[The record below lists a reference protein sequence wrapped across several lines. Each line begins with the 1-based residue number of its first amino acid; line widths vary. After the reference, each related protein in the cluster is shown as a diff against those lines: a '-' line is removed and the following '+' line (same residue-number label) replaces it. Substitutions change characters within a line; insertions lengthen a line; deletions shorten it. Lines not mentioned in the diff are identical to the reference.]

1 MAAPKKISNI
11 NDEFDP
17 TLLLVIARR
26 NQLWVALVLIVC
38 AAAAVIYNRYTH
50 PVYQSNSVLQLNT
63 GSTTAELMQYD
74 PKIFDNNLAQEI
86 ELMRSSTFLSRVVKK
101 LDLRISYFKQGNIL
115 SFEQYKNSPY
125 KVEARGINSAIY
137 DIPCNI
143 NFTNL
148 SQAKLTYENSQQ
160 RYSKVVPVGQWVKV
174 PLIDSLKITVLNPA
188 GLKQDGDI
196 LKSNNQYFL
205 INNPDG
211 IISYITR
218 NLTVSILNDAAKT
231 IKIVFNDRNPQ
242 KAADIVNTIA
252 DEFLVFDV
260 ENKSQSASKTLAFL
274 DTTINRMYDNLSTSE
289 DELNQFK
296 INNNIVEDN
305 SADNSNSKV
314 NANTSLISKIDEL
327 EENKL
332 KVDFELNA
340 LDVIEKEIDKKYNDV
355 YGLISLSAA
364 TTNPSVTK
372 LLNDLQVI
380 LLAKQN
386 LLYDVTL
393 NSTEIKAKDFQIENQ
408 KKLIVSSI
416 ASLKSSLILK
426 SKELGDKIVEYNQQL
441 INKSLGYDIIEY
453 SRLKRQNQ
461 INEKYYNQLV
471 IQKAELTVLRAGF
484 VPQNIILDYGAVA
497 KSPIYPDKK
506 VIVLSAI
513 LTWLFISLGLIVFR
527 YLMHSQISNIGDI
540 IKLTQVPV
548 LGFVPKFSEEIPVSQ
563 LIVDKKPKSL
573 ISEAFRS
580 IRANLE
586 FISNTPGAKL
596 IAVTSTIS
604 GEGKT
609 FVSINLGGIIAFSE
623 KKVILLD
630 LDMRKPK
637 IHQGFDAPNDKGM
650 STILI
655 GKDNI
660 EDCIQHS
667 HLPNLDFITAGPIPP
682 NPSELIISKKM
693 DEVIDNLKSMY
704 DVIVCD
710 NPPVGLVT
718 DGIRIISLA
727 DYPIYILKA
736 NYSKKNF
743 ILNVEKLVNENN
755 VTKLAIILNN
765 VENNRN
771 NYGYGYSYGYNYGYG
786 YGYGYGYLYGFGY
799 YDEDKG
805 DKTKEP
811 LYKRIL
817 KKIIPS

>member
-50 PVYQSNSVLQLNT
+50 PVFQSNSVLQLNT
-63 GSTTAELMQYD
+63 GSNTAELMQYD
-74 PKIFDNNLAQEI
+74 EKKIFENNLSQEI
-86 ELMRSSTFLSRVVKK
+86 ELMRSNVFLGRVIQK
-101 LDLRISYFKQGNIL
+101 LDLKISYFKQGNIL
-115 SFEQYKNSPY
+115 SFEQYKTAPY
-125 KVEARGINSAIY
+125 KVEANAVSPSIY
-137 DIPCNI
+137 DIPCYI
-143 NFTNL
+143 NFT
-148 SQAKLTYENSQQ
+148 STSEAKLTYENSQQ
-160 RYSKVVPVGQWVKV
+160 RYSKIIPVGKWVKI
-174 PLIDSLKITVLNPA
+174 PLIDSLKVTIVNSK
-188 GLKQDGDI
+188 GLISNNDI

-205 INNPDG
+205 INRPEG
-211 IISYITR
+211 IVS
-218 NLTVSILNDAAKT
+218 NLSKNLNISILSEPAKT
-231 IKIVFNDRNPQ
+231 IKIVYNDRNAK
-242 KAADIVNTIA
+242 KAADVVNTIA
-252 DEFLVFDV
+252 NEFLIFDV

-274 DTTINRMYDNLSTSE
+274 DTTINKLYDNLSNSE
-289 DELNQFK
+289 DELNKFK
-296 INNNIVEDN
+296 VTNSIVDDDLDGVKSSPN
-305 SADNSNSKV
+305 DG
-314 NANTSLISKIDEL
+314 ISIKISEL
-327 EENKL
+327 EKNKL
-332 KVDFELNA
+332 EIDFEINTLT
-340 LDVIEKEIDKKYNDV
+340 VIQKEIDKKFNDV
-355 YGLISLSAA
+355 YGLISLSS
-364 TTNPSVTK
+364 TTSNPSVTK
-372 LLNDLQVI
+372 LLGDLQT
-380 LLAKQN
+380 LLINRQN

-393 NSTEIKAKDFQIENQ
+393 NSSEIKAKDYQIEIQ
-408 KKLIVSSI
+408 KKLIASSISSLI
-416 ASLKSSLILK
+416 ASLKLRSIEYS
-426 SKELGDKIVEYNQQL
+426 DKIAEFNQDL
-441 INKSLGYDIIEY
+441 LNKSLGYDIIEY

-471 IQKAELTVLRAGF
+471 IQKAELTVLKAGF
-484 VPQNIILDYGAVA
+484 VPQNMILDFGIEA

-506 VIVLSAI
+506 IIVLSAI

-527 YLMHSQISNIGDI
+527 YLMHNQISNIGDI

-548 LGFVPKFSEEIPVSQ
+548 LGFVPKFAEEIPVSQ

-586 FISNTPGAKL
+586 FISNTPGSKL

-637 IHQGFDAPNDKGM
+637 IHQGFDAPNDRGM

-655 GKDNI
+655 GKDSIN
-660 EDCIQHS
+660 ECVQHS

-693 DEVIDNLKSMY
+693 DEVIDELKTRY
-704 DVIVCD
+704 DVIVVD

-718 DGIRIISLA
+718 DGIRLISMA

-743 ILNVEKLVNENN
+743 LLNVEKLVNENN
-755 VTKLAIILNN
+755 VTKLGIILNN

-805 DKTKEP
+805 EKEIEP

>member
-38 AAAAVIYNRYTH
+38 ASAAVIYNRYTH
-50 PVYQSNSVLQLNT
+50 PVFQSNAVLQLNT

-74 PKIFDNNLAQEI
+74 PKIFDNNLASEI
-86 ELMRSSTFLSRVVKK
+86 ELMRSSVFLGRVVNK
-101 LDLRISYFKQGNIL
+101 LDLKVSYFKQGNIL
-115 SFEQYKNSPY
+115 SFEQYKTCPY
-125 KVEARGINSAIY
+125 RVEVKGISSAIY
-137 DIPCNI
+137 DIPCYV
-143 NFTNL
+143 NFTSAN
-148 SQAKLTYENSQQ
+148 QVKLTYENSQQ
-160 RYSKVVPVGQWVKV
+160 RYTKVVPVDTWVKV
-174 PLIDSLKITVLNPA
+174 PLIDSLKITVLNPKD
-188 GLKQDGDI
+188 LKSDNDI

-205 INNPDG
+205 INNPEG
-211 IISYITR
+211 LISFVSR
-218 NLTVSILNDAAKT
+218 NLTVSILNEAAKT
-231 IKIVFNDRNPQ
+231 IKIVFNDRNAN
-242 KAADIVNTIA
+242 KAADVVNTIA
-252 DEFLVFDV
+252 NEFLTFDV
-260 ENKSQSASKTLAFL
+260 EKKSESASKTLAFL
-274 DTTINRMYDNLSTSE
+274 DTTINRLYDNLSTSE
-289 DELNQFK
+289 DELNKFK
-296 INNNIVEDN
+296 LENSIVEDN
-305 SADNSNSKV
+305 TEEVKTNPNAGLV
-314 NANTSLISKIDEL
+314 NKIDEL
-327 EENKL
+327 ENDKL
-332 KVDFELNA
+332 EIDFELKT
-340 LDVIEKEIDKKYNDV
+340 LEVIEKEIDKKINDV
-355 YGLISLSAA
+355 YGLISLSS
-364 TTNPSVTK
+364 TTSNSSITK
-372 LLNDLQVI
+372 LLNDLQT
-380 LLAKQN
+380 LLLGRQN

-393 NSTEIKAKDFQIENQ
+393 NSSEIKAKDYQIEIQ
-408 KKLIVSSI
+408 KKLIVASI
-416 ASLKSSLILK
+416 ASLKASLIMK
-426 SKELGDKIVEYNQQL
+426 SKEYGDKIVESNTQL
-441 INKSLGYDIIEY
+441 LNKSLGYDIIEF

-484 VPQNIILDYGAVA
+484 VPQNMVLDFGTVSKAPV
-497 KSPIYPDKK
+497 YPDKK

-513 LTWLFISLGLIVFR
+513 LTWLIISFGLIIFR

-540 IKLTQVPV
+540 IKLTQVPI

-580 IRANLE
+580 IRANLD

-623 KKVILLD
+623 KKVILID

-637 IHQGFDAPNDKGM
+637 IHQGFDAPNDRGM
-650 STILI
+650 STLLI
-655 GKDNI
+655 GKDTI
-660 EDCIQHS
+660 EDCVQHR

-693 DEVIDNLKSMY
+693 EEVIDELKSKY
-704 DVIVCD
+704 DVVVVD

-718 DGIRIISLA
+718 DGIRLISMA

-743 ILNVEKLVNENN
+743 ILNIEKLVNENN
-755 VTKLAIILNN
+755 VTKLGIILNN

-799 YDEDKG
+799 YDEEKG
-805 DKTKEP
+805 EGKEKEP

>member
-38 AAAAVIYNRYTH
+38 ASAAVIYNRYTH
-50 PVYQSNSVLQLNT
+50 PVFQSNAVLQLNT

-74 PKIFDNNLAQEI
+74 PKIFDNNLASEI
-86 ELMRSSTFLSRVVKK
+86 ELIRSSVFLGRVVKR
-101 LDLRISYFKQGNIL
+101 LDLTISYFKQGNIL
-115 SFEQYKNSPY
+115 SFEQYKNCPY
-125 KVEARGINSAIY
+125 KIEAKRVSPNIY
-137 DIPCNI
+137 DIPCYV
-143 NFTNL
+143 NFISPTEV
-148 SQAKLTYENSQQ
+148 KLTYENSQQ
-160 RYSKVVPVGQWVKV
+160 RFSKTIPLNQWVKV
-174 PLIDSLKITVLNPA
+174 PAIDSLKITIVNPKEFK
-188 GLKQDGDI
+188 GSDDI

-205 INNPDG
+205 INNPEG
-211 IISYITR
+211 LISYVSR
-218 NLTVSILNDAAKT
+218 NLVVTILNEPAKT
-231 IKIVFNDRNPQ
+231 IKILFNDRNAN
-242 KAADIVNTIA
+242 KAADIVNTMA

-260 ENKSQSASKTLAFL
+260 EKKSESASKTLAFL
-274 DTTINRMYDNLSTSE
+274 DTTINRLYDNLSTSE
-289 DELNQFK
+289 DELNKFK
-296 INNNIVEDN
+296 LENSIVDDN
-305 SADNSNSKV
+305 SENAKF
-314 NANTSLISKIDEL
+314 NANSGLINKIDQL
-327 EENKL
+327 EKDKL
-332 KVDFELNA
+332 EIDFELKT
-340 LDVIEKEIDKKYNDV
+340 LEVIEREIDKKINDV
-355 YGLISLSAA
+355 YGLIALSA
-364 TTNPSVTK
+364 TSSNGTVTK
-372 LLNDLQVI
+372 LLNDLQTL
-380 LLAKQN
+380 LLARQN

-393 NSTEIKAKDFQIENQ
+393 NSSEIKAKDYQIEIQ
-408 KKLIVSSI
+408 KKLIVASI
-416 ASLKSSLILK
+416 ASLKSSLMLK
-426 SKELGDKIVEYNQQL
+426 SKEYGDKIVESNQSL
-441 INKSLGYDIIEY
+441 LNKSLGYDIIEY

-484 VPQNIILDYGAVA
+484 VPQNMVLDYGTVS
-497 KSPIYPDKK
+497 KSPVYPDKK

-513 LTWLFISLGLIVFR
+513 LTWLLISLGLIVFR

-540 IKLTQVPV
+540 IKLTQVPI

-586 FISNTPGAKL
+586 FISNTPGSKL

-623 KKVILLD
+623 KKVILVD

-637 IHQGFDAPNDKGM
+637 IHQGFDAPNDRGM

-655 GKDNI
+655 GKDTI
-660 EDCIQHS
+660 ENCVQHS

-693 DEVIDNLKSMY
+693 DEVIEELKVKY
-704 DVIVCD
+704 DVIVVD

-718 DGIRIISLA
+718 DGIRLISMA

-755 VTKLAIILNN
+755 VTKLGIILNN

-805 DKTKEP
+805 EGAEKEP